1 MSQTARVLTGLVAG
15 IVFGILLAWLAPET
29 GLRIAALVEPFGKLW
44 LNALQMTVVP
54 LVFALVVVGI
64 NQASDAAHSGRV
76 ARQAIA
82 SFVVLLAAAA
92 AMTAVLAPL
101 ALSMLQPDPAVA
113 AALRGHA
120 QDIAAPAGGWADALV
135 ALVPSNAVSAAAASA
150 MLPLV
155 TFALFFGFALTR
167 LAPEPRTQVVGL
179 LKAISDA
186 MIVIVHWVLW
196 AAPAGIFAL
205 VLALT
210 ARAGLG
216 MLQALGIYILLECA
230 LYVLAV
236 VLLIAVAVVVGKRR
250 FRHFMGG
257 LVPVQA
263 VAAST
268 QSSLATLAGNA
279 GQRAEPAGHPRPR
292 VRAGAADGG
301 LAVPHHLADPVPRHR
316 LLHRLGAGGRTDRR
330 AAGHRRGVE
339 RAGEHGLGGPARAGD
354 LPRHQPAGHLRDGP
368 ADRPAASADGGGRH
382 PRRAG
387 DGRQCHRR
395 HDRDG
400 GGGGAQRRTRATGSI
415 RNHRLTVLAAVQ
427 QSRSMSYRTTT
438 TTTITTGTT
447 PVRSV
452 MPG

>member
-1 MSQTARVLTGLVAG
+1 MGTTARVMTGLLAG
-15 IVFGILLAWLAPET
+15 IVIGILLAWSDPALAS
-29 GLRIAALVEPFGKLW
+29 RIAGIVEPFGKLW

-76 ARQAIA
+76 ARQAIV
-82 SFVVLLAAAA
+82 SFVILLTAAA

-120 QDIAAPAGGWADALV
+120 EDIAKPSGGWADALI
-135 ALVPSNAVSAAAASA
+135 ALVPSNAIAAAAASA

-155 TFALFFGFALTR
+155 TFALFFGFALTK
-167 LAPEPRTQVVGL
+167 LDAAPRAQVVGFF
-179 LKAISDA
+179 KAISDA

-196 AAPAGIFAL
+196 AAPVGIFAL

-236 VLLIAVAVVVGKRR
+236 LLLIVVAVTIGKRR
-250 FRHFMGG
+250 FRHFMAG

-268 QSSLATLAGNA
+268 QSSLATL
-279 GQRAEPAGHPRPR
+279 PAMLDSAQNRLGIPAR
-292 VRAGAADGG
+292 VSGLVLPMAVSLFRITSPIQYIATACFIAWALGIDLTFAQLATGVA
-301 LAVPHHLADPVPRHR
+301 LAVLVSMGSVGLPGQAIFLATNLPVTSAMGLPIAPLPVLMAVDAIPDVLATVGNVTADMTATALVASRDDGKDEPVP
-316 LLHRLGAGGRTDRR
+316 
-330 AAGHRRGVE
+330 
-339 RAGEHGLGGPARAGD
+339 PA
-354 LPRHQPAGHLRDGP
+354 
-368 ADRPAASADGGGRH
+368 
-382 PRRAG
+382 
-387 DGRQCHRR
+387 
-395 HDRDG
+395 
-400 GGGGAQRRTRATGSI
+400 
-415 RNHRLTVLAAVQ
+415 
-427 QSRSMSYRTTT
+427 TTA
-438 TTTITTGTT
+438 
-447 PVRSV
+447 
-452 MPG
+452 

>member
-1 MSQTARVLTGLVAG
+1 MGTTARVMTGLVAG
-15 IVFGILLAWLAPET
+15 IVIGILLAWSDPALAS
-29 GLRIAALVEPFGKLW
+29 RIAGIVEPFGKLW

-76 ARQAIA
+76 ARQAIV
-82 SFVVLLAAAA
+82 SFVILLTAAA

-120 QDIAAPAGGWADALV
+120 EDIAKPSGGWADALI
-135 ALVPSNAVSAAAASA
+135 ALVPSNAIAAAAASA

-167 LAPEPRTQVVGL
+167 IDAAPRAQVVGFF
-179 LKAISDA
+179 KAISDA

-196 AAPAGIFAL
+196 AAPVGIFAL

-236 VLLIAVAVVVGKRR
+236 LLLIVVAVTIGKRR
-250 FRHFMGG
+250 FRHFMAG

-268 QSSLATLAGNA
+268 QSSLATL
-279 GQRAEPAGHPRPR
+279 PAMLDS
-292 VRAGAADGG
+292 AQN
-301 LAVPHHLADPVPRHR
+301 
-316 LLHRLGAGGRTDRR
+316 RLGI
-330 AAGHRRGVE
+330 
-339 RAGEHGLGGPARAGD
+339 PARVSGLVLPMAVSLFRITSPIQYLATACFIAWALGVD
-354 LPRHQPAGHLRDGP
+354 L
-368 ADRPAASADGGGRH
+368 SAT
-382 PRRAG
+382 
-387 DGRQCHRR
+387 QL
-395 HDRDG
+395 
-400 GGGGAQRRTRATGSI
+400 ATGVALSVLVSMGSVGLPGQAI
-415 RNHRLTVLAAVQ
+415 FLATNLPVTSAMGLPIAPLPVLMAVDAIPDVLATVGNVTGDMTATAVVAT
-427 QSRSMSYRTTT
+427 RSDEPDTA
-438 TTTITTGTT
+438 G
-447 PVRSV
+447 
-452 MPG
+452 

>member
-1 MSQTARVLTGLVAG
+1 VSQTARVLAGLVAG
-15 IVFGILLAWLAPET
+15 IVFGILLAWQAPDL
-29 GLRIAALVEPFGKLW
+29 GLRIAAIVEPFGKLW

-76 ARQAIA
+76 AKQAIV
-82 SFVVLLAAAA
+82 SFVILLAAAA

-120 QDIAAPAGGWADALV
+120 QDVAAPSGGWADALV
-135 ALVPSNAVSAAAASA
+135 AIVPSNAFAAAAASA

-196 AAPAGIFAL
+196 AAPLGIFAL

-236 VLLIAVAVVVGKRR
+236 VLLIAVAVTVGKRR
-250 FRHFMGG
+250 FRHFMAG

-268 QSSLATLAGNA
+268 QSSLATLPAMLDSAQNRLGIPARVSGLVLPMAVSLFRITSPIQYIATACFVAWALGVDLSAAQLATGVALSVLVSMGSVGLPGQAIFLATNLPVTSAMGLPIAPLPVLMAVDAIPDVLATVGNVTGDMTA
-279 GQRAEPAGHPRPR
+279 TA
-292 VRAGAADGG
+292 VVAARSDEARQ
-301 LAVPHHLADPVPRHR
+301 AVP
-316 LLHRLGAGGRTDRR
+316 
-330 AAGHRRGVE
+330 
-339 RAGEHGLGGPARAGD
+339 PA
-354 LPRHQPAGHLRDGP
+354 
-368 ADRPAASADGGGRH
+368 
-382 PRRAG
+382 
-387 DGRQCHRR
+387 
-395 HDRDG
+395 
-400 GGGGAQRRTRATGSI
+400 
-415 RNHRLTVLAAVQ
+415 
-427 QSRSMSYRTTT
+427 TTA
-438 TTTITTGTT
+438 
-447 PVRSV
+447 
-452 MPG
+452 

>member
-1 MSQTARVLTGLVAG
+1 VSQTARVLTGLIAG
-15 IVFGILLAWLAPET
+15 IVLGILLAWQAPDL
-29 GLRIAALVEPFGKLW
+29 GLRIAAIVEPFGKLW

-76 ARQAIA
+76 AQQAIV
-82 SFVVLLAAAA
+82 SFVILLAAAA

-120 QDIAAPAGGWADALV
+120 QDIAAPSGGWADALI
-135 ALVPSNAVSAAAASA
+135 AIVPSNAFAAAAASA

-167 LAPEPRTQVVGL
+167 LAPEPRAQVVGL
-179 LKAISDA
+179 LKAVSDA

-196 AAPAGIFAL
+196 AAPVGIFAL

-236 VLLIAVAVVVGKRR
+236 VLLVAVAVTVGKRR
-250 FRHFMGG
+250 FRHFMAG

-268 QSSLATLAGNA
+268 QSSLATL
-279 GQRAEPAGHPRPR
+279 PAMLDS
-292 VRAGAADGG
+292 AQN
-301 LAVPHHLADPVPRHR
+301 
-316 LLHRLGAGGRTDRR
+316 RLGI
-330 AAGHRRGVE
+330 
-339 RAGEHGLGGPARAGD
+339 PARVSGLVLPMAVSLFRITSPIQYIATACFVAWALGVD
-354 LPRHQPAGHLRDGP
+354 LT
-368 ADRPAASADGGGRH
+368 AA
-382 PRRAG
+382 
-387 DGRQCHRR
+387 QL
-395 HDRDG
+395 
-400 GGGGAQRRTRATGSI
+400 ATGVALSVLVSMGSVGLPGQAI
-415 RNHRLTVLAAVQ
+415 FLATNLPVTSAMGLPIAPLPVLMAVDAIPDVLATVGNVTGDMTATAVVAARNGESGSPEQ
-427 QSRSMSYRTTT
+427 
-438 TTTITTGTT
+438 G
-447 PVRSV
+447 
-452 MPG
+452 

>member
-1 MSQTARVLTGLVAG
+1 MGTTARVMTGLVAG
-15 IVFGILLAWLAPET
+15 IVIGILLAWSDPALAS
-29 GLRIAALVEPFGKLW
+29 RIAGIVEPFGKLW

-76 ARQAIA
+76 ARQAIV
-82 SFVVLLAAAA
+82 SFVILLTAAA

-120 QDIAAPAGGWADALV
+120 EDIAKPSGGWADALI
-135 ALVPSNAVSAAAASA
+135 ALVPSNAIAAAAASA

-167 LAPEPRTQVVGL
+167 IDAAPRAQVVGFF
-179 LKAISDA
+179 KAISDA

-196 AAPAGIFAL
+196 AAPVGIFAL

-236 VLLIAVAVVVGKRR
+236 LLLIVVAVTVGKRR
-250 FRHFMGG
+250 FRHFMAG

-268 QSSLATLAGNA
+268 QSSLATL
-279 GQRAEPAGHPRPR
+279 PAMLDS
-292 VRAGAADGG
+292 AQN
-301 LAVPHHLADPVPRHR
+301 
-316 LLHRLGAGGRTDRR
+316 RLGI
-330 AAGHRRGVE
+330 
-339 RAGEHGLGGPARAGD
+339 PARVSGLVLPMAVSLFRITSPIQYLATACFIAWALGVD
-354 LPRHQPAGHLRDGP
+354 L
-368 ADRPAASADGGGRH
+368 SAT
-382 PRRAG
+382 
-387 DGRQCHRR
+387 QL
-395 HDRDG
+395 
-400 GGGGAQRRTRATGSI
+400 ATGVALSVLVSMGSVGLPGQAI
-415 RNHRLTVLAAVQ
+415 FLATNLPVTSAMGLPIAPLPVLMAVDAIPDVLATVGNVTGDMTATAVVAT
-427 QSRSMSYRTTT
+427 RSDEPDTA
-438 TTTITTGTT
+438 G
-447 PVRSV
+447 
-452 MPG
+452 

>member
-1 MSQTARVLTGLVAG
+1 MGTTARVMTGLVAG
-15 IVFGILLAWLAPET
+15 IVIGILLAWSDPALAS
-29 GLRIAALVEPFGKLW
+29 RIAGIVEPFGKLW

-76 ARQAIA
+76 ARQAIV
-82 SFVVLLAAAA
+82 SFVILLTAAA

-120 QDIAAPAGGWADALV
+120 EDIAKPSGGWADALI
-135 ALVPSNAVSAAAASA
+135 ALVPSNAIAAAAASA

-167 LAPEPRTQVVGL
+167 IDAAPRAQVVGFF
-179 LKAISDA
+179 KAISDA

-196 AAPAGIFAL
+196 AAPVGIFAL

-236 VLLIAVAVVVGKRR
+236 LLLIVVAVTVGKRR
-250 FRHFMGG
+250 FRHFMAG

-268 QSSLATLAGNA
+268 QSSLATL
-279 GQRAEPAGHPRPR
+279 PAMLDS
-292 VRAGAADGG
+292 AQN
-301 LAVPHHLADPVPRHR
+301 
-316 LLHRLGAGGRTDRR
+316 RLGI
-330 AAGHRRGVE
+330 
-339 RAGEHGLGGPARAGD
+339 PARVSGLVLPMAVSLFRITSPIQYLATACFIAWALGVD
-354 LPRHQPAGHLRDGP
+354 L
-368 ADRPAASADGGGRH
+368 SAT
-382 PRRAG
+382 
-387 DGRQCHRR
+387 QL
-395 HDRDG
+395 
-400 GGGGAQRRTRATGSI
+400 ATGVALSVLVSMGSVGLPGQAI
-415 RNHRLTVLAAVQ
+415 FLATNLPVTSAMGLPIAPLPVLMAVDAIPDVLATVGNVTGDMTATAVVAA
-427 QSRSMSYRTTT
+427 RSDEPDTA
-438 TTTITTGTT
+438 G
-447 PVRSV
+447 
-452 MPG
+452 

>member
-1 MSQTARVLTGLVAG
+1 MSQTARVLTGLVVG
-15 IVFGILLAWLAPET
+15 IVLGVLLAWQAPDL

-76 ARQAIA
+76 AQQAII
-82 SFVVLLAAAA
+82 SFVLLLTAAG

-120 QDIAAPAGGWADALV
+120 QDIAAPSGGWADALV
-135 ALVPSNAVSAAAASA
+135 AIVPSNAVAAAAASA

-155 TFALFFGFALTR
+155 AFALFFGFALTR
-167 LAPEPRTQVVGL
+167 LAPEPRAQVVGL

-196 AAPAGIFAL
+196 AAPVGIFAL

-236 VLLIAVAVVVGKRR
+236 VLLIAVAVTVGRRR
-250 FRHFMGG
+250 FRHFMAG

-268 QSSLATLAGNA
+268 QSSLATLPAMLDSAQNRLGIPA
-279 GQRAEPAGHPRPR
+279 RVSGLVLPMAVSLFRITSPIQYLATASFIAWALGVDLTAAQLATGVALSVLVSMGSVGLPGQAIFLATNLPVTSAMGLPIAP
-292 VRAGAADGG
+292 
-301 LAVPHHLADPVPRHR
+301 LAVLMAVDAIPDVLATVGNVTGDMTATAVVAARSGELDQPVP
-316 LLHRLGAGGRTDRR
+316 
-330 AAGHRRGVE
+330 
-339 RAGEHGLGGPARAGD
+339 PA
-354 LPRHQPAGHLRDGP
+354 
-368 ADRPAASADGGGRH
+368 
-382 PRRAG
+382 
-387 DGRQCHRR
+387 
-395 HDRDG
+395 
-400 GGGGAQRRTRATGSI
+400 
-415 RNHRLTVLAAVQ
+415 
-427 QSRSMSYRTTT
+427 TTA
-438 TTTITTGTT
+438 
-447 PVRSV
+447 
-452 MPG
+452 